1 MSTTPT
7 RTLFRP
13 EILAPCG
20 DENTVR
26 VALAAGAD
34 AVFFGVQDGF
44 NARAR
49 ATNMKSDGLTDIT
62 AEVHRAGAKAYL
74 TMNTL
79 IFEDELPKA
88 ARIIEKAAAAGIDAL
103 IVQDPA
109 VCALARL
116 ICPELDLHASTQ
128 MTISSGEGAKFAEHL
143 GVSRVVVPRELSVA
157 DIADYAKKTPL
168 ELEVF
173 IHGAICMSWS
183 GQCLTSEAWGGRS
196 ANRGQ
201 CAQSCR
207 LPYELIVDGEYVPTG
222 DLAYLLSPLDLAG
235 HRAIPALM
243 EIGVHS
249 LKIEGR
255 LKGPAYVESAVR
267 SLRRWMD
274 HILAGTHDTVGAK
287 RTLAEDLADASL
299 AYSRGFSDG
308 FFGGAN
314 HQRLVPGRFPRSRGY
329 LLGRVDHVQGNHVE
343 VSRLDEAKDGFSAA
357 STKDAR
363 QVEPEQVENSKLL
376 QSFGRED
383 RKPLAPLFPVDLEG
397 ETEQAAP
404 VIARVEPVAG
414 MGVAFDSNNPQNSDE
429 AGGPIF
435 EVEDAGTDRYRLR
448 FGRPGPDLRKVVPG
462 QLVWLTSSPQLQQ
475 QAQKLAQVVP
485 HGRHPL
491 RLTVSGS
498 AGAPLTVVGRWRD
511 AAVTVHSEELLEHA
525 QRGGIDHALL
535 VDKIGALGGTPFHL
549 EELDDSALPEGL
561 HIPVRVLK
569 QLRRAIVD
577 GLAPEVIE
585 AFQRRPR
592 TAPESALST
601 LKDQTHA
608 LRDAFE
614 SEVRA
619 KKRESQS
626 LKAEAAKLIPLVR
639 TDEQLDAVIEAGFE
653 EVELDWMEMVGLGK
667 SVERAKAAGLKVTIA
682 TTRVQKPGEEGFDR
696 RIAALKPD
704 AVLVRHWAGLM
715 AFHEAGRRG
724 DIEIHGDFSLNVTN
738 SFTAA
743 DLLHLGLDSITA
755 SHDLNATQLL
765 EMLPTLPSERVTVVL
780 HHHISTF
787 HTEHCVYA
795 HMLSTG
801 RDWRSCG
808 RPCESHRVA
817 LRDPQGQEHPVIV
830 DVGCRNTVFN
840 ARAQSAASLVPR
852 LLEQGVRRF
861 RVEFVWESGEETR
874 ATLEAYQRLLRGQ
887 QHAREV
893 VERLAVHEQFGVT
906 LGTMRT
912 QP

>member
-1 MSTTPT
+1 MSTSPA

-49 ATNMKSDGLTDIT
+49 ATNLKSDGLRDIV

-79 IFEDELPKA
+79 IFEDELTHA
-88 ARIIEKAAAAGIDAL
+88 ARVIEKAAAAGIDAL

-109 VCALARL
+109 VCALARI
-116 ICPELDLHASTQ
+116 ICPELGLHASTQ
-128 MTISSGEGAKFAEHL
+128 MTVSSGEAAKFAEHL
-143 GVSRVVVPRELSVA
+143 GVSRVVVPRELSVK
-157 DIADYAKKTPL
+157 DIADYAARTPL

-173 IHGAICMSWS
+173 IHGALCMSWS

-267 SLRRWMD
+267 SLRRWID
-274 HILAGTHDTVGAK
+274 HILAGTHDTIGAK

-329 LLGRVDHVQGNHVE
+329 LLGRVDNVRGSEVE
-343 VSRLDEAKDGFSAA
+343 ISRIKDAHDGYRA
-357 STKDAR
+357 STTQDAR
-363 QVEPEQVENSKLL
+363 QLPAEQVENSKLL
-376 QSFGRED
+376 NSFGKED
-383 RKPLAPLFPVDLEG
+383 RKAIAPLFQVDPDGDTPGPV
-397 ETEQAAP
+397 
-404 VIARVEPVAG
+404 VARVEPIAG

-435 EVEDAGTDRYRLR
+435 DVEALSDDRYRLR
-448 FGRPGPDLRKVVPG
+448 FGRPGPDLRKVSPG

-475 QAQKLAQVVP
+475 AALKLANVVP

-491 RLTVSGS
+491 QLRAWGD
-498 AGAPLTVVGRWRD
+498 AGTPLFVEGRWKGYH
-511 AAVTVHSEELLEHA
+511 VTVQSPDILSAAE
-525 QRGGIDHALL
+525 RGGLDHALL
-535 VDKIGALGGTPFHL
+535 VDKIGALGGTPFF
-549 EELDDSALPEGL
+549 LDTLDSSALASGL
-561 HIPVRVLK
+561 HAPVSILK
-569 QLRRAIVD
+569 RLRREIVDTLTPHITEEMQLRPRETPAMALTA
-577 GLAPEVIE
+577 LA
-585 AFQRRPR
+585 R
-592 TAPESALST
+592 
-601 LKDQTHA
+601 QTDA

-614 SEVRA
+614 QTVLQRPTQNQA
-619 KKRESQS
+619 RV
-626 LKAEAAKLIPLVR
+626 IPLVR
-639 TDEQLDAVIEAGFE
+639 TDEQLDAVIAAGFD

-696 RIAALKPD
+696 RIAQLKPD

-715 AFHEAGRRG
+715 AFHEAGERG

-743 DLLHLGLDSITA
+743 DLLHLGLDTITA

-765 EMLPTLPSERVTVVL
+765 EMLPTLPAERVTVVL

-795 HMLSTG
+795 HTLSSG

-852 LLEQGVRRF
+852 LLDRGVRRF
-861 RVEFVWESGEETR
+861 RVEFVWESAAETR
-874 ATLEAYQRLLRGQ
+874 ATLLAYQELLRGELQ
-887 QHAREV
+887 ARDV
-893 VERLAVHEQFGVT
+893 IDRLAVHEQFGVT

-912 QP
+912 SL